1 MLKITEI
8 EQRATFFRELATMVQ
23 AGMTIAEG
31 LEAMQDRIQ
40 MMRLRM
46 AAIEGAKQTR
56 AGKPFSEIMARYLD
70 VFTPVEVAILRA
82 GEESGRLDRMLDQLA
97 TYLENEYGLRQ
108 MMSRE
113 TFYPKLLFAFII
125 VFPVIMRTLL
135 AYFGPGG
142 SFLKALAALILG
154 LLKLGVIAAVALG
167 LYYLIRYLI
176 LSNPQLHRA
185 LDSLKLNLPVFGT
198 TVRRLALARFSRG
211 LAVLYGAGVSL
222 SASVDLAAD
231 LTGNEALR
239 QPMKESVPK
248 LLSGQGL
255 TAVLS
260 QIPNMDNMALRMLK
274 TGEQT
279 GNIDDMMQRVAEH
292 FEEAAT
298 SSMRRTAVV
307 IPIIAVLI
315 AGIIVA
321 VMLIGFYGGYAA
333 RYGL

>member
-1 MLKITEI
+1 
-8 EQRATFFRELATMVQ
+8 
-23 AGMTIAEG
+23 
-31 LEAMQDRIQ
+31 
-40 MMRLRM
+40 
-46 AAIEGAKQTR
+46 
-56 AGKPFSEIMARYLD
+56 
-70 VFTPVEVAILRA
+70 
-82 GEESGRLDRMLDQLA
+82 
-97 TYLENEYGLRQ
+97 
-108 MMSRE
+108 
-113 TFYPKLLFAFII
+113 
-125 VFPVIMRTLL
+125 
-135 AYFGPGG
+135 
-142 SFLKALAALILG
+142 
-154 LLKLGVIAAVALG
+154 
-167 LYYLIRYLI
+167 
-176 LSNPQLHRA
+176 
-185 LDSLKLNLPVFGT
+185 
-198 TVRRLALARFSRG
+198 
-211 LAVLYGAGVSL
+211 VSL

-298 SSMRRTAVV
+298 SSMRRTAVL

-321 VMLIGFYGGYAA
+321 IMLIGFYGGYAA
-333 RYGL
+333 GYGL